1 MCDSNDVKFTG
12 KVCGLDEPIQC
23 VSIRPPL
30 AHIRPNWLR
39 SIHVLA
45 VYYLEEFLVASRPR
59 LRVFPRR
66 KSSFLPSQKP
76 TFATSS
82 NSVRSLARGY
92 QCCTRRTTD
101 TKVVLPIKTL
111 ITFYFFYV
119 QKATFTNR
127 QRESTHTKRLSE
139 TRSLMQQVLRFVL
152 SCNGK
157 EPLPKELLESE
168 YVALLTLLLAVYLK
182 KTHLNTETLKV
193 KNFQNVGVICRHDKE
208 CFIYQ
213 NTEKYY
219 SHTSTLSDILKR

>member
-1 MCDSNDVKFTG
+1 MKFTG
-12 KVCGLDEPIQC
+12 KVCGLEEPIQC
-23 VSIRPPL
+23 VSTRPPL

-45 VYYLEEFLVASRPR
+45 AYYLEEFLVASRSR

-111 ITFYFFYV
+111 ITFISFMSKRQRSRTDRERAPTLSVFLKHDRSASPQIRAIV
-119 QKATFTNR
+119 QRKRTFTKRASRIRIRCPADIITSCILKKNAPKHR
-127 QRESTHTKRLSE
+127 NTK
-139 TRSLMQQVLRFVL
+139 
-152 SCNGK
+152 GK
-157 EPLPKELLESE
+157 ELSKCWCNL
-168 YVALLTLLLAVYLK
+168 
-182 KTHLNTETLKV
+182 
-193 KNFQNVGVICRHDKE
+193 
-208 CFIYQ
+208 
-213 NTEKYY
+213 
-219 SHTSTLSDILKR
+219 STR